1 MLDDLIVQAPDQED
15 AQQKEPQPNPELEEL
30 KSKLSELEQK
40 AARVEQLEQEL
51 AQLRAPQQTAQPEQ
65 GVDLHSELARLKL
78 AQALAA
84 DPVAQRY
91 KEEVEAVLASVPPNV
106 RATDF
111 TIQSVIAYV
120 KGKHVD
126 ELMEQVKKQPPTEVA
141 SSSAAP
147 EPPKPEPPKL
157 SLTDTQKVVLSAW
170 FDGELSVAESL
181 LGGER

>member
-15 AQQKEPQPNPELEEL
+15 QQQKEPQPNPELEEL
-30 KSKLSELEQK
+30 KAKLSELEQK

-51 AQLRAPQQTAQPEQ
+51 AQLRAPKQPEQ

-78 AQALAA
+78 VQALAA

-91 KEEVEAVLASVPPNV
+91 KDEVEAVLASVPPNV

-141 SSSAAP
+141 SSSSAP